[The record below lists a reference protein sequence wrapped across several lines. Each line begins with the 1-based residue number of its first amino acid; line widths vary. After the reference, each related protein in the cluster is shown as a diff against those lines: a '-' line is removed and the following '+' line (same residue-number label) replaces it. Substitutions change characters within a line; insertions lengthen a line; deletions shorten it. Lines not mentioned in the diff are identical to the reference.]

1 MKRFQKNIK
10 LYIGFAAIAL
20 AASCKPSID
29 LDTKGG
35 NSENVDF
42 SKYIA
47 VGNSLTSGY
56 ANSGLSLKGQE
67 QSFPNML
74 AQEMKKVGGGEFLQP
89 YFPAENYNGS
99 GFLYLKALVNGQPQ
113 LGTVTDHLAIRG
125 QTEDKK
131 PLYIKY
137 TGPIN
142 NLGVPGM
149 RLDMAFAPGIGTTK
163 GNPYFERLLPDNA
176 PVTTTYV
183 DYATTKDHTFFSF
196 SLGNNDVL
204 GYATNGAVT
213 TDATNTL
220 ISEQDFARF
229 YTGFITKLTSK
240 EQKGVVATIPDVTAV
255 PYFTTV
261 TRQALL
267 AAANAALK
275 AQDPNAAPLTDI
287 YIKTKTVPFRPATD
301 KDMFILPFSSAGLLG
316 RRDLKDPVTGV
327 VNPAPYGLHPANPV
341 GDNFVLDEAEA
352 KMVQDRIVALNTTIK
367 QIADSKKLAVADIYS
382 FLNKVKSGYQING
395 IAISNKYITG
405 NIFSLDGVHLTPMGY
420 AIMANVFVD
429 AINAKYS
436 TKLGKVNVSQYGGVA
451 LP

>member
-10 LYIGFAAIAL
+10 LYIGFVALAL

-35 NSENVDF
+35 NPENVDF

-125 QTEDKK
+125 QTSDKK

-149 RLDMAFAPGIGTTK
+149 RLDLAFAPGMGTL
-163 GNPYFERLLPDNA
+163 NPYFERLLPDNETA
-176 PVTTTYV
+176 TKKYV
-183 DYATTKDHTFFSF
+183 DFATTKDHTFFSF

-220 ISEQDFARF
+220 IAEQTFAGL
-229 YTGFITKLTSK
+229 YTEFISRLTSK

-267 AAANAALK
+267 AGANAALAAK
-275 AQDPNAAPLTDI
+275 DPKLPPFENI
-287 YIKTKTVPFRPATD
+287 YIKTKTTPRAATD

-316 RRDLKDPVTGV
+316 RQDLKDPATGI
-327 VNPAPYGLHPANPV
+327 VNPYPYGLYLQNPV

-367 QIADSKKLAVADIYS
+367 QVADSKKLAVADIYS

>member
-10 LYIGFAAIAL
+10 LYIGFVALAL

-35 NSENVDF
+35 NPENVDF

-47 VGNSLTSGY
+47 VGNSLTAGY

-99 GFLYLKALVNGQPQ
+99 GFLYLKALVNGQPE

-149 RLDMAFAPGIGTTK
+149 RLDLAFVQGMGAL
-163 GNPYFERLLPDNA
+163 NPYFERLLPDNE
-176 PVTTTYV
+176 TGTKKYV
-183 DYATTKDHTFFSF
+183 DFATTKDHTFFSF

-220 ISEQDFARF
+220 ISEQTFAGL
-229 YTGFITKLTSK
+229 YTEFITKLTSK

-267 AAANAALK
+267 AGVNAALK
-275 AQDPNAAPLTDI
+275 EQGKDPFSDI
-287 YIKTKTVPFRPATD
+287 YIKTKTVARAATD

-316 RRDLKDPVTGV
+316 RQDLKDPATGI
-327 VNPAPYGLHPANPV
+327 VNPYPYGLFIQNPV
-341 GDNFVLDEAEA
+341 GDNFVLDESEA

-367 QIADSKKLAVADIYS
+367 QVADSKKLAVADIYS

-436 TKLGKVNVSQYGGVA
+436 TKLGRVNVSQYGGVA

>member
-1 MKRFQKNIK
+1 MKRLQKNIK

-35 NSENVDF
+35 NPENVDF

-99 GFLYLKALVNGQPQ
+99 GFLYLKALVNGQPE

-149 RLDMAFAPGIGTTK
+149 RLDLAFVPRMGVL
-163 GNPYFERLLPDNA
+163 NPYFERLLPDNETA
-176 PVTTTYV
+176 TKTYV
-183 DYATTKDHTFFSF
+183 DFATTKDHTFFSF
-196 SLGNNDVL
+196 CLGNNDVL

-213 TDATNTL
+213 TDPTNAL
-220 ISEQDFARF
+220 ISEQDFTGL
-229 YTGFITKLTSK
+229 YTSFITKLTSK

-267 AAANAALK
+267 AGVNAALK
-275 AQDPNAAPLTDI
+275 EQGKDPVSDI
-287 YIKTKTVPFRPATD
+287 YIKTKTAPFRPATD

-316 RRDLKDPVTGV
+316 RQDLKDPVTGV

-352 KMVQDRIVALNTTIK
+352 KMVQDRVVALNTIIK
-367 QIADSKKLAVADIYS
+367 QVADSKKLAVADIYS

-395 IAISNKYITG
+395 VAISNKYITG

>member
-10 LYIGFAAIAL
+10 LYIGFVALAL

-35 NSENVDF
+35 NPENVDF

-47 VGNSLTSGY
+47 VGNSLTAGY

-99 GFLYLKALVNGQPQ
+99 GFLYLKALVNGQPE

-149 RLDMAFAPGIGTTK
+149 RLDLAFVQGMGAL
-163 GNPYFERLLPDNA
+163 NPYFERLLPDNE
-176 PVTTTYV
+176 TGTKKYV
-183 DYATTKDHTFFSF
+183 DFATTKDHTFFSF

-220 ISEQDFARF
+220 ISEQTFAGL
-229 YTGFITKLTSK
+229 YTEFITKLTSK

-267 AAANAALK
+267 AGANAALAAK
-275 AQDPNAAPLTDI
+275 DPTAPQFKDI
-287 YIKTKTVPFRPATD
+287 YIKTKTVPRAATD

-316 RRDLKDPVTGV
+316 RQDLKDPATGI
-327 VNPAPYGLHPANPV
+327 VNPYPYGLFIQNPV
-341 GDNFVLDEAEA
+341 GDNFVLDESEA

-367 QIADSKKLAVADIYS
+367 QVADSKKLAVADIYS

>member
-10 LYIGFAAIAL
+10 LYIGFVALAL

-35 NSENVDF
+35 NPENVDF

-47 VGNSLTSGY
+47 VGNSLTAGY

-99 GFLYLKALVNGQPQ
+99 GFLYLKALVNGQPE

-149 RLDMAFAPGIGTTK
+149 RLDLAFVQGMGAL
-163 GNPYFERLLPDNA
+163 NPYFERLLPDNE
-176 PVTTTYV
+176 TGTKKYV
-183 DYATTKDHTFFSF
+183 DFATTKDHTFFSF

-220 ISEQDFARF
+220 ISEQTFAGL
-229 YTGFITKLTSK
+229 YTEFITKLTSK

-267 AAANAALK
+267 AGVNAALK
-275 AQDPNAAPLTDI
+275 EQGKDPFSDI
-287 YIKTKTVPFRPATD
+287 YIKTKTVPRAATD
-301 KDMFILPFSSAGLLG
+301 RDMFILPFSSAGLLG
-316 RRDLKDPVTGV
+316 RQDLKDPATGI
-327 VNPAPYGLHPANPV
+327 VNPYPYGLFIQNPV
-341 GDNFVLDEAEA
+341 GDNFVLDESEA

-367 QIADSKKLAVADIYS
+367 QVADSKKLAVADIYS

-436 TKLGKVNVSQYGGVA
+436 TKLGRVNVSQYGGVA

>member
-10 LYIGFAAIAL
+10 LYIGFVALAL

-35 NSENVDF
+35 NPENVDF

-99 GFLYLKALVNGQPQ
+99 GFLYLKALVNGQPE

-125 QTEDKK
+125 QTPDKK

-149 RLDMAFAPGIGTTK
+149 RLDLAFAPRMGEL
-163 GNPYFERLLPDNA
+163 NPYFERLLPDNETA
-176 PVTTTYV
+176 TKTYV
-183 DYATTKDHTFFSF
+183 DFATTKDHTFFSF

-220 ISEQDFARF
+220 ISEQTFAGL
-229 YTGFITKLTSK
+229 YTSFITKLTSK

-267 AAANAALK
+267 AGANAALAAK
-275 AQDPNAAPLTDI
+275 DPKLPPFENI
-287 YIKTKTVPFRPATD
+287 YIKTKTTPRAATD

-316 RRDLKDPVTGV
+316 RQDLKDPATGI
-327 VNPAPYGLHPANPV
+327 VNPYPYGLYLQNPV

-352 KMVQDRIVALNTTIK
+352 KMVQDRIVALNAIIK
-367 QIADSKKLAVADIYS
+367 QVADSKKLAVADIYS

>member
-1 MKRFQKNIK
+1 MKRLQKNIK
-10 LYIGFAAIAL
+10 LYIGFVALAL

-35 NSENVDF
+35 NPENVDF

-47 VGNSLTSGY
+47 VGNSLTAGY

-99 GFLYLKALVNGQPQ
+99 GFLYLKALVNSQPE

-149 RLDMAFAPGIGTTK
+149 RLDLAFVQGMGAL
-163 GNPYFERLLPDNA
+163 NPYFERLLPDNE
-176 PVTTTYV
+176 TGTKKYV
-183 DYATTKDHTFFSF
+183 DFATTKDHTFFSF

-220 ISEQDFARF
+220 ISEQTFAGL
-229 YTGFITKLTSK
+229 YTEFITKLTSK

-267 AAANAALK
+267 AGANAALAAK
-275 AQDPNAAPLTDI
+275 DPTAPQFKDI
-287 YIKTKTVPFRPATD
+287 YIKTKTVPRAATD

-316 RRDLKDPVTGV
+316 RQDLKDPATGI
-327 VNPAPYGLHPANPV
+327 VNPYPYGLFIQNPV
-341 GDNFVLDEAEA
+341 GDNFVLDESEA

-367 QIADSKKLAVADIYS
+367 QVADSKKLAVADIYS

>member
-10 LYIGFAAIAL
+10 LYIGFVALAL

-35 NSENVDF
+35 NPENVDF

-47 VGNSLTSGY
+47 VGNSLTAGY

-99 GFLYLKALVNGQPQ
+99 GFLYLKALVNGQPE

-149 RLDMAFAPGIGTTK
+149 RLDLAFVQGMGAL
-163 GNPYFERLLPDNA
+163 NPYFERLLPDNE
-176 PVTTTYV
+176 TGTKKYV
-183 DYATTKDHTFFSF
+183 DFATTKDHTFFSF

-220 ISEQDFARF
+220 ISEQTFAGL
-229 YTGFITKLTSK
+229 YTEFITKLTSK

-261 TRQALL
+261 TRKALL
-267 AAANAALK
+267 AGVNAALK
-275 AQDPNAAPLTDI
+275 EQGKDPFSDI
-287 YIKTKTVPFRPATD
+287 YIKTKTVTRAATD

-316 RRDLKDPVTGV
+316 RQDLKDPATGI
-327 VNPAPYGLHPANPV
+327 VNPYPYGLFIQNPV
-341 GDNFVLDEAEA
+341 GDNFVLDESEA

-367 QIADSKKLAVADIYS
+367 QVADSKKLAVADIYS

>member
-1 MKRFQKNIK
+1 MKRLQKNIK

-35 NSENVDF
+35 NPENVDF

-183 DYATTKDHTFFSF
+183 DFATTKDHTFFSF
-196 SLGNNDVL
+196 CLGNNDVL

-213 TDATNTL
+213 TDPTNAL
-220 ISEQDFARF
+220 ISEQTFTVR
-229 YTGFITKLTSK
+229 YTEFITKLTSK

-267 AAANAALK
+267 AGVNAALK
-275 AQDPNAAPLTDI
+275 EQGKDPVSDI
-287 YIKTKTVPFRPATD
+287 YIKTKADLPRAATD

-316 RRDLKDPVTGV
+316 RQDLKDPATGV
-327 VNPAPYGLHPANPV
+327 VNPFPYGLHPRNPV

-352 KMVQDRIVALNTTIK
+352 KMVQDRVVALNTIIK
-367 QIADSKKLAVADIYS
+367 QVADSKKLAVADIYS

-395 IAISNKYITG
+395 VAISNKYITG

>member
-10 LYIGFAAIAL
+10 LYIGFVALAL

-29 LDTKGG
+29 IDTKGG
-35 NSENVDF
+35 NPENVDF

-89 YFPAENYNGS
+89 YFPAENFNGS

-125 QTEDKK
+125 QTSDKK

-149 RLDMAFAPGIGTTK
+149 RLDLAFAPGMGTL
-163 GNPYFERLLPDNA
+163 NPYFERLLPDNETA
-176 PVTTTYV
+176 TKKYV
-183 DYATTKDHTFFSF
+183 DFATTKDHTFFSF

-220 ISEQDFARF
+220 IAEQTFAGL
-229 YTGFITKLTSK
+229 YTEFISRLTSK

-267 AAANAALK
+267 AGANAALAAK
-275 AQDPNAAPLTDI
+275 DPKLPPFENI
-287 YIKTKTVPFRPATD
+287 YIKTKTTPRAATD

-316 RRDLKDPVTGV
+316 RQDLKDPATGI
-327 VNPAPYGLHPANPV
+327 VNPYPYGLYLQNPV

>member
-10 LYIGFAAIAL
+10 LYIGFVALAL

-35 NSENVDF
+35 NPENVDF

-47 VGNSLTSGY
+47 VGNSLTAGY

-99 GFLYLKALVNGQPQ
+99 GFLYLKALVNGQPE

-149 RLDMAFAPGIGTTK
+149 RLDLAFVQGMGAL
-163 GNPYFERLLPDNA
+163 NPYFERLLPDNE
-176 PVTTTYV
+176 TGTKKYV
-183 DYATTKDHTFFSF
+183 DFATTKDHTFFSF

-220 ISEQDFARF
+220 ISEQTFAGL
-229 YTGFITKLTSK
+229 YTEFITKLTSK

-267 AAANAALK
+267 AGVNAALK
-275 AQDPNAAPLTDI
+275 EQGKDPFSDI
-287 YIKTKTVPFRPATD
+287 YIKTKTVTRAATD

-316 RRDLKDPVTGV
+316 RQDLKDPATGI
-327 VNPAPYGLHPANPV
+327 VNPYPYGLFIQNPV
-341 GDNFVLDEAEA
+341 GDNFVLDESEA

-367 QIADSKKLAVADIYS
+367 QVADSKKLAVADIYS

>member
-10 LYIGFAAIAL
+10 LYIGFVALAL

-35 NSENVDF
+35 NPENVDF

-47 VGNSLTSGY
+47 VGNSLTAGY

-99 GFLYLKALVNGQPQ
+99 GFLYLKALVNGQPE

-149 RLDMAFAPGIGTTK
+149 RLDLAFVQGMGAL
-163 GNPYFERLLPDNA
+163 NPYFERLLPDNE
-176 PVTTTYV
+176 TGTKKYV
-183 DYATTKDHTFFSF
+183 DFATTKDHTFFSF

-220 ISEQDFARF
+220 ISEQTFAGL
-229 YTGFITKLTSK
+229 YTEFITKLTSK

-267 AAANAALK
+267 AGVNAALK
-275 AQDPNAAPLTDI
+275 EQGKDPFSDI
-287 YIKTKTVPFRPATD
+287 YIKTKTVPRAATD

-316 RRDLKDPVTGV
+316 RQDLKDPATGI
-327 VNPAPYGLHPANPV
+327 VNPYPYGLFIQNPV
-341 GDNFVLDEAEA
+341 GDNFVLDESEA

-367 QIADSKKLAVADIYS
+367 QVADSKKLAVADIYS

>member
-10 LYIGFAAIAL
+10 LYIGFVALAL

-35 NSENVDF
+35 NPENVDF

-47 VGNSLTSGY
+47 VGNSLTAGY

-99 GFLYLKALVNGQPQ
+99 GFLYLKALVNSQPE

-149 RLDMAFAPGIGTTK
+149 RLDLAFVQGMGAL
-163 GNPYFERLLPDNA
+163 NPYFERLLPDNE
-176 PVTTTYV
+176 TGTKKYV
-183 DYATTKDHTFFSF
+183 DFATTKDHTFFSF

-220 ISEQDFARF
+220 ISEQTFAGL
-229 YTGFITKLTSK
+229 YTEFITKLTSK

-267 AAANAALK
+267 AGVNAALK
-275 AQDPNAAPLTDI
+275 EQGKDPFSDI
-287 YIKTKTVPFRPATD
+287 YIKTKTVTRAATD

-316 RRDLKDPVTGV
+316 RQDLKDPATGI
-327 VNPAPYGLHPANPV
+327 VNPYPYGLFIQNPV
-341 GDNFVLDEAEA
+341 GDNFVLDESEA

-367 QIADSKKLAVADIYS
+367 QVADSKKLAVADIYS

>member
-1 MKRFQKNIK
+1 MKRLQKNIK
-10 LYIGFAAIAL
+10 IYIGFVALAL

-35 NSENVDF
+35 NPENVDF

-125 QTEDKK
+125 QTPDKK

-149 RLDMAFAPGIGTTK
+149 RLDLAFAPRMGEL
-163 GNPYFERLLPDNA
+163 NPYFERLLPDNETA
-176 PVTTTYV
+176 TKTYV
-183 DYATTKDHTFFSF
+183 DFATTKDHTFFSF

-220 ISEQDFARF
+220 ISEQTFAGL
-229 YTGFITKLTSK
+229 YTSFITKLTSK

-267 AAANAALK
+267 AGVNAALK
-275 AQDPNAAPLTDI
+275 AQGKGPVSDI
-287 YIKTKTVPFRPATD
+287 YIKTKAALPRAATD

-316 RRDLKDPVTGV
+316 RQDLKDPATGV
-327 VNPAPYGLHPANPV
+327 VNPYPYGLDPRNPV

-367 QIADSKKLAVADIYS
+367 QVADSKKLAVADIYS